1 MEPTPRFRIQ
11 AVAEATGLSTAT
23 LRAWERRYGIPSPAR
38 GDSGYRLYSQRDLEM
53 VRRMVALGERGVAP
67 SEAAHLVTAEFS
79 APAAPA
85 PPPLGDLPASAFE
98 QSYRRLLAA
107 IEHADLERL
116 ERYVQDALTLGP
128 AWTVYRQVFEPTL
141 VELGERWAAGAV
153 SVGQERA
160 TSQVLSTTLRNL
172 VRLVTRPKATR
183 RLLLACVTE
192 EQHELPL
199 LGVALLGATLGWRP
213 YVLGSRT
220 PPDALQGVVT
230 QFKPDRVGLSITIAL
245 PEGLE
250 PRALFAA
257 YAAVCGD
264 VPWIVGGR
272 AAHAYAAAVSAA
284 GGQCLGQDVEAL
296 RLVLEAP

>member
-67 SEAAHLVTAEFS
+67 SEAAHQVTAEFA
-79 APAAPA
+79 APAAAAPA
-85 PPPLGDLPASAFE
+85 PPGDLPASAFE
-98 QSYRRLLAA
+98 QSCRRLLRA

-141 VELGERWAAGAV
+141 IELGDRWAAGTV
-153 SVGQERA
+153 SVGQEHA
-160 TSQVLSTTLRNL
+160 TSQVLGTTLRNL

-220 PPDALQGVVT
+220 PPDALQGVLT
-230 QFKPDRVGLSITIAL
+230 QFQPDLVGLSITIAL
-245 PEGLE
+245 PDGLE
-250 PRALFAA
+250 PEALFTA

-272 AAHAYAAAVSAA
+272 AAPAYADAVEAA
-284 GGQCLGQDVEAL
+284 GGRCLGQDVEAL

>member
-38 GDSGYRLYSQRDLEM
+38 GDSGYRLYTQRDLEM

-67 SEAAHLVTAEFS
+67 SEAAHQVTAEF
-79 APAAPA
+79 AAPTA
-85 PPPLGDLPASAFE
+85 PVQAPLGELPASAFD
-98 QSYRRLLAA
+98 QSVRRLLSA
-107 IEHADLERL
+107 IDSADLERL
-116 ERYVQDALTLGP
+116 ERCVQDALTLGP

-141 VELGERWAAGAV
+141 IALGERWAAGTV
-153 SVGQERA
+153 SVGQEHA
-160 TSQVLSTTLRNL
+160 TSQVMGNTLRNI

-213 YVLGSRT
+213 FVIGART
-220 PPDALQGVVT
+220 PPDALQGVLA
-230 QFKPDRVGLSITIAL
+230 QFRPDLVGLSVTVPL

-250 PRALFAA
+250 AAALFAA
-257 YAAVCGD
+257 YGAVCAD
-264 VPWIVGGR
+264 VPWVVGGR
-272 AAHAYAAAVSAA
+272 AAADYAVAIEAA
-284 GGQCLGQDVEAL
+284 GAQCVGRDVESL
-296 RLVLEAP
+296 RLLLEAP